1 MDSELTA
8 LKAEVEQLKSTV
20 KDREKRIAAASIL
33 LYDWDG
39 YYDAIKK
46 KGNTVELANLVED
59 VYKELQGKYWREK
72 DENGK

>member
-20 KDREKRIAAASIL
+20 KDREKRIADASIL

-39 YYDAIKK
+39 FYDPVKNR
-46 KGNTVELANLVED
+46 GNPVELARLVED
-59 VYKELQGKYWREK
+59 AYIVLQGKSWRRQAAT
-72 DENGK
+72 